1 MMPIVISRL
10 LTVSRDI
17 SVFSLFES
25 LLPITAKEPS
35 TFLPLTQQPAVHIE
49 LGMTIFGSFE
59 VRFGVPGGLNA
70 FTLFPLLYLCMS
82 EMPVSRYRSH
92 CSYYTCS
99 EHSSLSFFHMQPIV
113 LS

>member
-70 FTLFPLLYLCMS
+70 FTLFPFCISACLRCQS
-82 EMPVSRYRSH
+82 VD
-92 CSYYTCS
+92 TD
-99 EHSSLSFFHMQPIV
+99 PIV
-113 LS
+113 LTTRALSIVPYLSFICSPLS